1 MSRKNIE
8 KLSFEQS
15 LEQLE
20 AIIERIESGEV
31 GLEASLKEYEAGA
44 KLVKRCRAILDKA
57 EKRIAEL
64 TADEEGGLVI
74 EGDIDEEDEADE
86 T

>member
-20 AIIERIESGEV
+20 AIVERIESAAGRS
-31 GLEASLKEYEAGA
+31 LTRRRSAS
-44 KLVKRCRAILDKA
+44 RS
-57 EKRIAEL
+57 
-64 TADEEGGLVI
+64 
-74 EGDIDEEDEADE
+74 
-86 T
+86 